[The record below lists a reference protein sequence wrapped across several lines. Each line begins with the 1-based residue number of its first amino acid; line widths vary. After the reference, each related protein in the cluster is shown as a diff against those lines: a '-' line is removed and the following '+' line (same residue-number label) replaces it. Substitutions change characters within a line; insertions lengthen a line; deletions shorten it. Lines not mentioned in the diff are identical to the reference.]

1 MDCIETGIPGLL
13 IIEPQV
19 HGDQRGFFMETWH
32 AKRYSEAGLPR
43 QFVQANLSRSAAGVV
58 RGLHYQYPE
67 PQGKLVQV
75 IDGRIFDVAVDIRPD
90 SPTFEQW
97 AGVELTA
104 DNHRQLYVPEG
115 FAHGFCVLGDGAT
128 ISYLCT
134 RPFSAEYDAAIAWD
148 DPDIGIEWPFGA
160 QTDSQVGSL
169 GLSARDRNAPR
180 LRDVPAERLPRMEQ
194 GARPDS

>member
-1 MDCIETGIPGLL
+1 MHCIETGIPGLL

-32 AKRYSEAGLPR
+32 ARRYADAGLPGR
-43 QFVQANLSRSAAGVV
+43 FVQANLSRSAAGVV

-75 IDGRIFDVAVDIRPD
+75 IAGRIFDVAVDIRPD
-90 SPTFEQW
+90 SPSFKQW

-115 FAHGFCVLGDGAT
+115 FAHGFCVLGEGAT

-148 DPDIGIEWPFGA
+148 DPDIGIEWPIE
-160 QTDSQVGSL
+160 SLVGPQEEYP

-180 LRDVPAERLPRMEQ
+180 LSDVPDGRLPHMER
-194 GARPDS
+194 GAQPGS